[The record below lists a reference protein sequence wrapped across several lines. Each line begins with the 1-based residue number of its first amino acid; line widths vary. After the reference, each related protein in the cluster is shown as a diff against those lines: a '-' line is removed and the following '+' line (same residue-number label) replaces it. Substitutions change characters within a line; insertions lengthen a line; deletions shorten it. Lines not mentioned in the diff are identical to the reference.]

1 MNPCENNIGGRT
13 QIFSHMKNHQ
23 LTLLSVKPT
32 ISSKDRP
39 FSAQIHNIKKKNPH
53 EYAEVFESFKRVA
66 NLKRKKISECPKTFG
81 ILGKFKKTDK
91 NVFSNYQ
98 DMQHEIILKNQKRR
112 IEEIGGLKERRKN
125 PMDPAA
131 NPVFFFRTNEDKQ
144 NININDFCKKLG
156 FTQFDNFEG
165 KNQMIDTFKNKF
177 EEKNKFEKLLS
188 ATSKD
193 NKNRTLQKAKH
204 DKENREECKKMT
216 KTHANEN
223 KKANFNKKSPE
234 ELYNFYKN
242 NFNSI
247 DRKDERG
254 AKKNN
259 NLQKKL
265 EEVDKNFVIA
275 PTVNGN
281 SDENYRMLKL
291 LLINA
296 IVKNRLYKENDLMD
310 LKERTILLNDK
321 LDANKVEEIFD
332 RIYEELEA

>member
-39 FSAQIHNIKKKNPH
+39 FSAQTHNIKKKNLH
-53 EYAEVFESFKRVA
+53 EYGEVFESFKRVA
-66 NLKRKKISECPKTFG
+66 NLKRNKISDCPKTFG

-91 NVFSNYQ
+91 KTKYNFQ
-98 DMQHEIILKNQKRR
+98 EMQHEIILKNQKRR
-112 IEEIGGLKERRKN
+112 IEELGSLKERKKN
-125 PMDPAA
+125 SMDPAA

-156 FTQFDNFEG
+156 FTQNDNFEG
-165 KNQMIDTFKNKF
+165 KNRTINNLKYNYEK
-177 EEKNKFEKLLS
+177 EENVEKIFNI
-188 ATSKD
+188 TG
-193 NKNRTLQKAKH
+193 KNRMFQKMKV
-204 DKENREECKKMT
+204 DKENLEKFRTTT
-216 KTHANEN
+216 KTDIHKND
-223 KKANFNKKSPE
+223 KTDFHKKSPE
-234 ELYNFYKN
+234 ELYRLYKSSLN
-242 NFNSI
+242 PV
-247 DRKDERG
+247 DRKDEG
-254 AKKNN
+254 GVKKNYH
-259 NLQKKL
+259 LQKKL
-265 EEVDKNFVIA
+265 EEEDKDFVLA

-281 SDENYRMLKL
+281 SDEDYKKLKR

-296 IVKNRLYKENDLMD
+296 IVNNRLYKENDLID

-332 RIYEELEA
+332 LIYEELEA